1 MILCYY
7 GGMMDTNQA
16 LTLLLS
22 NLRQKYNHYNSI
34 MNFTRDLLE
43 LADGRDPESFGVIL
57 NMRENSMQQID
68 RIDEQN
74 SEVIAKLPEN
84 LRGKVKECLRPSGA
98 PITLDNPLQTNIFD
112 TSKRNNQLLSRIIE
126 ADQQL
131 NKRINS

>member
-1 MILCYY
+1 
-7 GGMMDTNQA
+7 MDTNQA

-22 NLRQKYNHYNSI
+22 NLRQKYNQYNSI
-34 MNFTRDLLE
+34 MNFTKDLLE
-43 LADGRDPESFGVIL
+43 LADGRDPESFGIIL

-74 SEVIAKLPEN
+74 SELISKLPEA
-84 LRGKVKECLRPSGA
+84 LRAKIKECMRPSGV

-131 NKRINS
+131 SKRVGS